1 MVKSAVFQKQER
13 VHTSPLSIRHNAR
26 LIVGAITA
34 LLCLNP
40 AGAVTVSVDG
50 IRIFPLAYFNE
61 FAPDTALELV
71 NQTPG
76 FRLQQQGGGRGL
88 GDTGSNV
95 LIDGIRP
102 LPKGKSLS
110 SLLAE
115 LPARAVER
123 LELIPVGSR
132 PDIDMQGYR
141 QVVNVVTQAD
151 VPPYGEVVLDYRRQ
165 GTGDARMTNSDEGG
179 VVLRGSA
186 DVRGHALSG
195 KLQTKLRRQL
205 APGSFG
211 SIDPNDPELTVQSST
226 RQHSND
232 FNLETGG
239 IFVLPGKSTLLIDVR
254 YAQRDNA
261 TTPVTHAATADSL
274 ERSSSDGQRDES
286 LIATE
291 FRRPL
296 GEKLDATVSLLH
308 TRRSS
313 VNRSLRSVDELERA
327 SQSER
332 TRGETAARLGLRWR
346 PNTDLM
352 LGAELHG
359 AYNFLEGQSRAF
371 ENGLEQTIEGS
382 DARVAEP
389 RVGASFDWQWQVQRR
404 LHLQGDLG
412 LDTYQTEVDARSS
425 GHGRDTSGRIAATW
439 LLRPGTSLIV
449 EAERSVG
456 QLSFGQFLTSTSLT
470 SGEVTQGASAL
481 EPRRA
486 WVQSFRLDHRFDDK
500 GVFDLR
506 LTRRTTDNPIELIP
520 LSETVLVPQNASAN
534 TLDTLSSSL
543 ALPLDNLGFD
553 GTFFDLRGSLSRSQA
568 IDPTTGE
575 VRSISGSAEHSWSIG
590 LRKEPNDTP
599 FAWGIG
605 VSQQQRNDSYA
616 ARSIGEQD
624 SSPSWNGFVEW
635 AVAPSLRLKTSV
647 RGAVDSTSLTEL
659 YSANRRPGETPA
671 YLSMT
676 ESERD
681 LSLSGSLEWRPSA
694 QLEITLSAATGQG
707 SRSERA
713 LNEFGGLAAVP
724 VVQQFPATPNIGL
737 QLRLTN

>member
-1 MVKSAVFQKQER
+1 MKSAVLQKQKQ
-13 VHTSPLSIRHNAR
+13 VHTPRLSVRHNVG
-26 LIVGAITA
+26 LVVGAITA

-40 AGAVTVSVDG
+40 AGAVTASVDG

-95 LIDGIRP
+95 LIDGTRP

-151 VPPYGEVVLDYRRQ
+151 VSPYGEVVLDYRRQ

-291 FRRPL
+291 FRQPL

-371 ENGLEQTIEGS
+371 ENGLEQTIEGG
-382 DARVAEP
+382 DVRVAEP

-412 LDTYQTEVDARSS
+412 LDTYQTEVDATSTGR
-425 GHGRDTSGRIAATW
+425 GRDASGRIAATW
-439 LLRPGTSLIV
+439 LLQPGTSLIV

-486 WVQSFRLDHRFDDK
+486 WVQSLRLDHRFDDK

-543 ALPLDNLGFD
+543 ALPLDKLGFD

-635 AVAPSLRLKTSV
+635 AVAPSLRLRTSV
-647 RGAVDSTSLTEL
+647 TGAVESTSITEL
-659 YSANRRPGETPA
+659 YAANRRPGGMPA
-671 YLSMT
+671 YLSTT
-676 ESERD
+676 EAERD

-694 QLEITLSAATGQG
+694 QLEITLRAATGQG

-713 LNEFGGLAAVP
+713 LNEFGGLPAVP
-724 VVQQFPATPNIGL
+724 MVQVFPATPNIGL
-737 QLRLTN
+737 QLRLSN